1 MCLGSQMF
9 MSRWWGLFL
18 GLLLIPSVSAETGII
33 QPSEMTFDLFTPL
46 IVAIIAAIFLRAW
59 MVPNQLS
66 SLQVGF
72 EIDDNLYEV
81 HRLTED
87 RQDAKELLG
96 MPGIKISLMLYMM
109 AMLSVLLLIAELM
122 FKPTQYFYYNVILMG
137 ALFIIPVVIS
147 PWESLNTQISGKK
160 ISAGGFKFTG
170 ILKRLVT
177 LLILITATGA
187 VILFGQQRGVE
198 SDMPIWYAV
207 GMLVFM
213 GPTILAYGRI
223 MGASW
228 NMLVIGKWRSI
239 LGRPNPI
246 DPKRLGF
253 VGRLFSIVL
262 WFFLL
267 TMPFAAVNGL
277 VTVFHV
283 MVNNPANATEVLN
296 YGGIIGHQLY
306 LQVENNPI
314 FADIEYLKSLPQ
326 VLSIYLS
333 VNIAIV
339 GLAFIFELLRNL
351 YLGGQT
357 FGGLGGVLLAT
368 PREIRTEEKAQSK
381 VLYFAFA
388 GFSGYTA
395 LLLFLVC
402 YKEFGDLMPYT
413 SVLEANGFEE
423 YQRLLATW
431 MFIGVGQGIFLL
443 TWLLSIVRFNHLRKL
458 NFDLNPDER
467 REGAVMTG
475 GGDWMR
481 DIVDQAALNDDLDS
495 LIRFQMRDFEGDP
508 AVVRLEKSRA
518 KMLECAMRGLWPKA
532 IEEAR
537 KVLAQAGGD
546 DDEARMIMAT
556 GHMASR
562 RLDAARE
569 ALHNLQQPEG
579 YDEPELLA
587 FVLEWLDPWNG
598 NIDEDDLWDWE
609 NNPCI
614 DHLYNM
620 MRMLRDW
627 SPVPPDLNIHH
638 DSLTLHAMWSQV
650 AMLRAQ
656 NRHEEALGLA
666 IDTVKEN
673 PLSAR
678 SRIAVA
684 LCLIDIGE
692 WHSAMSVLNE
702 LEESDPNDPRVKA
715 LANIMGKEVS
725 EDELEIALTNPEEKR
740 SKKWIDEAPVNPVA
754 GLMTKGGTDE
764 AINANVM
771 IIADQA
777 VQRKMTPIYSPSWV
791 VLILNWLV
799 LTPIWIMLGIFSS
812 SELGLFQGAVIAVGL
827 TFFHHGYRRLRKQ
840 QTKVIRHRDQKSTI
854 AYAKRIKRHKIRLRR
869 DDLPVGTHLLMSGF
883 LVTINGIVYDV
894 GFPSWMSERVPKSSE
909 KGLKPRLSRRAN
921 KVSREK
927 DSRKKNLVNGWWLK
941 RPKEEGSHIP
951 AMERL
956 VGPVAYRGRQQ
967 MIQRKTGKKMRSS
980 SPKRQVPTNTIISE
994 RKGNQRPGGG
1004 PPSRRPQGL

>member
-170 ILKRLVT
+170 ILKRLIT
-177 LLILITATGA
+177 LLILIAATGA
-187 VILFGQQRGVE
+187 VILFGQQRGIE

-413 SVLEANGFEE
+413 NVLEANGFEE

-725 EDELEIALTNPEEKR
+725 EDELEIALTNPEGKR

-921 KVSREK
+921 KLSREK

-967 MIQRKTGKKMRSS
+967 MIQRKTGKKIRSS
-980 SPKRQVPTNTIISE
+980 SPKRQVPSNTIISE
-994 RKGNQRPGGG
+994 RKGNQRSGGG